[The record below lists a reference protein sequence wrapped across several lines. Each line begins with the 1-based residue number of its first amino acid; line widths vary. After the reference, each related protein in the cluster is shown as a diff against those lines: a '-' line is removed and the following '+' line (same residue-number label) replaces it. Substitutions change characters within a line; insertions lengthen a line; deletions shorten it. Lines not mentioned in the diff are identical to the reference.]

1 MKNYVVFVIR
11 RLFSEKTR
19 VSLTLLGIIIGITA
33 VVSLISLSLGV
44 QDAMNSQFEKL
55 GTNRIM
61 ILPGGASSFMQAS
74 MSAQQLTDKDVKAL
88 NGLGGIKYIEPVLS
102 RPAIASFRGK
112 TSQVFLFGSD
122 TDEKSLEQLKN
133 TNIFSIKTGR
143 ELKSN
148 EKGEAVLGSYVASK
162 MFDEVKVGDKINING
177 KTFKVVGIQNGVGSQ
192 VYDNMVRISRKDFNN
207 LFNIKKDVVSGI
219 IVWADKG
226 EDLNTLK
233 SEIEDK
239 LRRERHVKRGNEDF
253 NVQTSEQLIGSFRN
267 ILLIVQILL
276 IGVGSISLIVGGINI
291 MNSMYTSVL
300 QRTKE
305 IGIMKAI
312 GAKNSDI
319 ILIFLI
325 EAGLLGLVGGLVG
338 TFLGFLISKSAQIV
352 VFKILG
358 SNLLIINFNLI
369 LTISA
374 LAFSFFIGIL
384 SGIAPAMQ
392 ASRLKPAETL
402 RYE

>member
-1 MKNYVVFVIR
+1 MKNYMVFVIR

-384 SGIAPAMQ
+384 SGIAPAIQ

>member
-1 MKNYVVFVIR
+1 MKNYMVFVIR